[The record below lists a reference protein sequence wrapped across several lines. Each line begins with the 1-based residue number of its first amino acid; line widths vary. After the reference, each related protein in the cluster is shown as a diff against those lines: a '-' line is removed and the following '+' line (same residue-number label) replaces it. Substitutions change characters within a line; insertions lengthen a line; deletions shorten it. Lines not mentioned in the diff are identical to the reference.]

1 MGKIIKNG
9 VEYAGAPSQFSDI
22 EFGYSSGSA
31 SGSTTVNFARHHDT
45 APDAVIAT
53 PKLNFKT
60 SQAAVQID
68 NATSSNFTAIVYYHL
83 TSNNSPA
90 LSSDPF
96 YWIAIWR

>member
-22 EFGYSSGSA
+22 EFGYSSGTA
-31 SGSTTVNFARHHDT
+31 GGRTIVNFSRSHSA

-53 PKLNFKT
+53 PKLSATT
-60 SQAAVQID
+60 SQAAVQI
-68 NATSSNFTAIVYYHL
+68 ASTSSSNFTAIVYYHL
-83 TSNNSPA
+83 TSNSSPA

-96 YWIAIWR
+96 YWIAIWK

>member
-9 VEYAGAPSQFSDI
+9 VEYAGAPSSFSDI
-22 EFGYSSGSA
+22 EFGYSSGST
-31 SGSTTVNFARHHDT
+31 SGRTTINFSRSHDT
-45 APDAVIAT
+45 PPDAVIAT
-53 PKLNFKT
+53 PKLGMTT
-60 SQAAVQID
+60 SQAAVQIGA
-68 NATSSNFTAIVYYHL
+68 ATSSNFTAIVYYHL

>member
-22 EFGYSSGSA
+22 EFGYSSGSV
-31 SGSTTVNFARHHDT
+31 SGKTTVNFSRSHSA
-45 APDAVIAT
+45 APDAVIVTPRLSAT
-53 PKLNFKT
+53 T
-60 SQAAVQID
+60 SQATAQIASVT
-68 NATSSNFTAIVYYHL
+68 NSNFAATVYYHL

-96 YWIAIWR
+96 YWVAIWR